1 VGEGESAGH
10 LHDERC
16 PWAVTFRTFLFL
28 TILLL
33 VHIATLQ
40 PCCAVQGFISA
51 LFMSGYVA
59 VIHAGFSLFI
69 IVGGLHVACACWV
82 RPNG

>member
-1 VGEGESAGH
+1 
-10 LHDERC
+10 
-16 PWAVTFRTFLFL
+16 
-28 TILLL
+28 
-33 VHIATLQ
+33 
-40 PCCAVQGFISA
+40 VQGFISA